1 MFFICLRVVAFN
13 IVKIDNLGEEI
24 LCTLRATSRDL
35 IVPSAWIAIPVEALV
50 FEISEFDLE
59 HTDLK
64 EKKSA
69 SSFYCLESQFH

>member
-1 MFFICLRVVAFN
+1 MFFIFLRVVAFN

-50 FEISEFDLE
+50 SRLASCISNSLI
-59 HTDLK
+59 
-64 EKKSA
+64 
-69 SSFYCLESQFH
+69 